1 MKTNPGKIAAGL
13 AAVALLAA
21 GPITAADARGGGGG
35 GGGVKVQPRPLPPLP
50 QLPQLPQQ
58 PQLPQLPQLPQQEL
72 FQVKVLRLGSSC
84 RAGLPLARSEL
95 EYEVSN
101 LGTTMLVLEVDNGPR
116 NTPVT
121 FRVDGADVATAT
133 TDAFGTARWTGLNNP
148 LVPTVTST
156 MQVIDSN
163 GVVAG
168 TSC

>member
-21 GPITAADARGGGGG
+21 GPITTADARGG

-50 QLPQLPQQ
+50 QLPQLPQLPPTLQ
-58 PQLPQLPQLPQQEL
+58 PPQQPQLPQQEF

-84 RAGLPLARSEL
+84 RAGLPFARSEL

-121 FRVDGADVATAT
+121 FKVDGTDVATAT

-156 MQVIDSN
+156 MQVI
-163 GVVAG
+163 
-168 TSC
+168 